1 MSARDKFDL
10 SDITSSRVGIACT
23 VPSIL
28 DESSTINT
36 TRFARVD
43 KLTADDRGLC
53 LQVTYDDGEIE
64 VVHLSRV
71 TYVDG
76 RHVP

>member
-1 MSARDKFDL
+1 MSLSSIDL
-10 SDITSSRVGIACT
+10 SEITSGRVGIACE
-23 VPSIL
+23 L
-28 DESSTINT
+28 YDEPEGHVTRI

-53 LQVTYDDGEIE
+53 LAVTYDDGETEI
-64 VVHLSRV
+64 VHIGRI

-76 RHVP
+76 KAVL